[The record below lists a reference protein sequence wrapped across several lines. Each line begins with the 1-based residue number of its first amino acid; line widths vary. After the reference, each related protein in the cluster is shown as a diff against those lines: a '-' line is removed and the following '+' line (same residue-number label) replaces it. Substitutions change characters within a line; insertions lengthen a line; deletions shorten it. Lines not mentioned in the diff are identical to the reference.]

1 MGQIKG
7 LIDEFSKLT
16 GELQTENTFDIH
28 FWNVQ
33 ISEFANIVIKTI
45 RKMDHQFNLNSQLE
59 YSFGIEFKKCWDEYR
74 ETQKKILDGEL
85 PINYGEKER
94 NINTFNII
102 PDYDK
107 EDETNNLIDEEELT
121 DDPQYINSLNEPQIQ
136 LEDNTEINNNI
147 NYIKNNDL
155 ENNRDNNLD
164 NDLENEF
171 IQEQK
176 LRGEYN
182 NTYYNHYLTE
192 EEDFKEQD
200 KINTIKNNLTEEDK
214 YNNQQIVNQ
223 LKESYKDIIIN
234 NDEQIQEPLVA
245 INEIVDNR
253 NKLNTY
259 NTQELNNTNLK
270 EIKQEQKESVKKMK
284 NTISSLKNKFLKS

>member
-1 MGQIKG
+1 MGQIKS

-107 EDETNNLIDEEELT
+107 ENETNNLIEDENLT
-121 DDPQYINSLNEPQIQ
+121 DEPQYINSLDESQIQ
-136 LEDNTEINNNI
+136 LEDNTEINNN
-147 NYIKNNDL
+147 YL
-155 ENNRDNNLD
+155 ENDNFENNNLEN

-200 KINTIKNNLTEEDK
+200 KINTIKNNLTKEDE

-223 LKESYKDIIIN
+223 LKESYKNVVI
-234 NDEQIQEPLVA
+234 EQNEKEQEPL
-245 INEIVDNR
+245 ININDVIDNR
-253 NKLNTY
+253 NQINIY
-259 NTQELNNTNLK
+259 NNQEIDDSNLK
-270 EIKQEQKESVKKMK
+270 EIRQEQKESVKKMK

>member
-107 EDETNNLIDEEELT
+107 ENETNNLIDEEDGLT
-121 DDPQYINSLNEPQIQ
+121 DEPSYINSLNEPQIQ
-136 LEDNTEINNNI
+136 LEDNTEINNNYLE
-147 NYIKNNDL
+147 NDDL
-155 ENNRDNNLD
+155 ENNNLED

-200 KINTIKNNLTEEDK
+200 KINTIKNNLTEEDE

-223 LKESYKDIIIN
+223 LKESYKDVVI
-234 NDEQIQEPLVA
+234 EQNKQEPL
-245 INEIVDNR
+245 ININDVIDNR
-253 NKLNTY
+253 NQINAY
-259 NTQELNNTNLK
+259 NNQEIDDSNLK